1 VSSRLPVFLI
11 DLDGVLV
18 EPRGY
23 RLAIRSAL
31 NWFTERM
38 GLGDMYPGEDAIAG
52 FEAITMTSEWDIT
65 AILLASIFN
74 ELVKQY
80 PGLSLPVDV
89 LQACDTVKDSRVGP
103 PSISFD
109 SLRSTLSDHFQ
120 PGMQFA
126 DLAYELSR
134 PINGR
139 KTFSDLAE
147 NTLLENILARTR
159 MLDGSLSTRVFQHF
173 TLGSEKFEEFT
184 GFGALFNSESY
195 LMKYDRVLLKENT
208 RKMLLTLWEQSKCGV
223 AIFTARPSLPQSG
236 KEFTYNYSPE
246 AEIALQALHLS
257 ALPLIA
263 GGKMGWLALKM
274 GLSIECFIKPSP
286 VQALAAIGAAVTRQ
300 SEAALLAAADF
311 YSSRNTDF
319 FKRLPP
325 LSIHVFEDSGGNISS
340 VRKAAQLLNAA
351 GFDIHFKGWGISQNE
366 QKQKALMEAGAVLV
380 TDINQAISNALSEE
394 KL

>member
-1 VSSRLPVFLI
+1 MSSRLPVFLI